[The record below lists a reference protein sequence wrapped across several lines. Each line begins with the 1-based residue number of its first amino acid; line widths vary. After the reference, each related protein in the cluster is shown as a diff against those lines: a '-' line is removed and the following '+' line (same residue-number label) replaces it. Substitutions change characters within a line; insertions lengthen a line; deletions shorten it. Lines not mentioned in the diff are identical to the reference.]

1 MEAITIDGKKYV
13 PVDERIKELHRRE
26 LDFSL
31 TSTWDFIPVH
41 NLFVVKVQL
50 QIRHATWTDWYE
62 GTASKGFGVGIFKA
76 AAVSWAETI
85 ARGRA
90 IGVYLAPAL
99 AEIGA
104 ELVSA
109 EEVHKEESSG
119 GTSPLTASSLTEGA
133 LTALKNRKR

>member
-1 MEAITIDGKKYV
+1 M
-13 PVDERIKELHRRE
+13 
-26 LDFSL
+26 
-31 TSTWDFIPVH
+31 
-41 NLFVVKVQL
+41 FVVTAAM
-50 QIRHATWTDWYE
+50 IINHPTECYRSFT
-62 GTASKGFGVGIFKA
+62 GIASKIYNVGTFNS

-109 EEVHKEESSG
+109 EEVHKEDNSSVA
-119 GTSPLTASSLTEGA
+119 TSTLTDGA
-133 LTALKNRKR
+133 LNALKNKKQGGSVCR